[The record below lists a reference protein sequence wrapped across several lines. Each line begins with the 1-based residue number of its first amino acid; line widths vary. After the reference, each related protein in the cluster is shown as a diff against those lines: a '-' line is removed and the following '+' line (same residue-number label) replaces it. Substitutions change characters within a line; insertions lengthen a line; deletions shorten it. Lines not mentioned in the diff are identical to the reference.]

1 MKLTSATTT
10 ALAFALTIAFV
21 GCGEDKPTP
30 PPSTGTGGTSKTGG
44 SGGGGKGGTGGGG
57 GGSGGTAGVDAAV
70 GSETGGDVAS
80 ETGADAAPTIAEMV
94 TCTGV
99 KDKTKAIVPA
109 AGRKVYCAVNLGSN
123 NLKLQV
129 ISMEAGQPLS
139 FKDERACRVKT
150 EFGKKVYDSTAMVA
164 KPLPAASIA
173 DLAAAI
179 TEFKRICTLDQG
191 ELVGAEATQWGR
203 WATNIAEI
211 KTMVMTATG
220 TTIEVLTPEQE
231 GQYGYVAATRNAP
244 EKISLDPGSNSF
256 QIGWFPKGATAPRT
270 VSVPFG
276 YVLGATEFYP
286 EASTDTYAVAA
297 GKHAAKLKTLFDE
310 ELKKL
315 TPPSSLV
322 DLKAAVTAGN
332 LKPEIFIVGQDGA
345 LHLSVKAQLRD
356 ATTGTWID
364 TDAAYQARV
373 GMEMPMA
380 DPMFGT
386 ITTKLTPPDVTKFLT
401 TEVKDA
407 DFAALRSAKV
417 RAIYGEK
424 ALANAVLLNL
434 LVTEL
439 GLTTI
444 VLVPQEMPAGYILAK
459 NQVGGGPAGAWDCPS
474 APVLSPSPASAII
487 KVVSR
492 SSSHSRCARSSEKL
506 WSSKARSSGVH
517 SYSSTAS

>member
-1 MKLTSATTT
+1 MKLTSASTT
-10 ALAFALTIAFV
+10 ALALALTISFV

-30 PPSTGTGGTSKTGG
+30 APSNGTGGSGAKTGG
-44 SGGGGKGGTGGGG
+44 SGGGGKGGTGGGTG
-57 GGSGGTAGVDAAV
+57 GDVGSGGAAGADAAV
-70 GSETGGDVAS
+70 GAETGAS
-80 ETGADAAPTIAEMV
+80 ETGADAAPTIAELV

-99 KDKTKAIVPA
+99 KDKTKAIMPA
-109 AGRKVYCAVNLGSN
+109 TGRKVYCAVDLGSN

-129 ISMEAGQPLS
+129 ISMEEGKPLS

-164 KPLPAASIA
+164 KPLPAASIT
-173 DLAAAI
+173 DLVAAM

-203 WATNIAEI
+203 WATNMAEV

-220 TTIEVLTPEQE
+220 TAIEVLTPEQE

-256 QIGWFPKGATAPRT
+256 QIGWYPKGATVART

-276 YVLGATEFYP
+276 YVLGATEFYT
-286 EASTDTYAVAA
+286 EASTETYAVAA
-297 GKHAAKLKTLFDE
+297 GKHAAKLKMLFDE

-315 TPPSSLV
+315 TPPTSLA
-322 DLKAAVTAGN
+322 DLKAAVTAAN
-332 LKPEIFIVGQDGA
+332 LKPEIFVVGQDGA

-356 ATTGTWID
+356 PAGKWID
-364 TDAAYQARV
+364 TADGYAMRV
-373 GMEMPMA
+373 AMEMPMA
-380 DPMFGT
+380 DPMFGD
-386 ITTKLTPPDVTKFLT
+386 ITTKLTPADLTKFLT
-401 TEVKDA
+401 TEIKDA

-417 RAIYGEK
+417 RGIYGEK
-424 ALANAVLLNL
+424 ALANAVLLDL
-434 LVTEL
+434 LVREL

-459 NQVGGGPAGAWDCPS
+459 
-474 APVLSPSPASAII
+474 I
-487 KVVSR
+487 K
-492 SSSHSRCARSSEKL
+492 
-506 WSSKARSSGVH
+506 
-517 SYSSTAS
+517 